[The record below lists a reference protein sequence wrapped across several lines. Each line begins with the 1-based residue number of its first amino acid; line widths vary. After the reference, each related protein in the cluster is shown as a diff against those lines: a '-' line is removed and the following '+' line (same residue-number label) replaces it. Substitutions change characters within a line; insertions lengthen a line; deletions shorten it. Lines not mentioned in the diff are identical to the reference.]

1 LLSRP
6 LDPEAQVVRE
16 KETRSRSR
24 ERGSLFERLRKLR
37 HQISLEENIPAYL
50 VFNDSALKEMEIK
63 KPVNEEE
70 FMRISGVGQR
80 KLDVYG
86 ELFIKEIKDFQGQKK
101 KKTESSQTFNA
112 TYELYKKGKGI
123 EEIAQIRE
131 LKPTTIFSHLIKLYL
146 EGKEI
151 DIYQFVDRETV
162 AQVAKAKK
170 ALENPV
176 GLKPYFEYFKEE
188 MEYDTIRLALSVI
201 EKNE

>member
-1 LLSRP
+1 MRGAQNAGILAKNYQEIKTYGIGKDISWNHWQHYAIQLINQGYCEIAFHRNNVLQLTHFSRDVLFKGTKVLLSRP
-6 LDPEAQVVRE
+6 LDPKAQVVRE

-80 KLDVYG
+80 KLEVYG

-101 KKTESSQTFNA
+101 KKTENSQTFNA
-112 TYELYKKGKGI
+112 TY
-123 EEIAQIRE
+123 
-131 LKPTTIFSHLIKLYL
+131 
-146 EGKEI
+146 
-151 DIYQFVDRETV
+151 
-162 AQVAKAKK
+162 
-170 ALENPV
+170 
-176 GLKPYFEYFKEE
+176 
-188 MEYDTIRLALSVI
+188 
-201 EKNE
+201 